1 MVGNLERLQ
10 PYKVVSV
17 GETTSDPCVLSC
29 EKHGDFSTLYF
40 NAIKR
45 QTGCPSCATKG
56 FSDRKV
62 GKFYI
67 NSVEDFSGNLIA
79 LKYGITNQEIE
90 NRVDQLNKNCQDVI
104 VKNIAYWED
113 DGGNIRQL
121 EKLIKVTLGG
131 RYLSQDILPQG
142 YTETLP
148 PWYLERLL
156 DFVKKLNNK
165 NKD

>member
-1 MVGNLERLQ
+1 MIENLKKLQ
-10 PYKVVSV
+10 PYRVVSV

-29 EKHGDFSTLYF
+29 DKHGEFSTIYF

-56 FSDRKV
+56 FSDSKI

-67 NSVEDFSGNLIA
+67 NSVEDFSGNFIA
-79 LKYGITNQEIE
+79 LKYGITNQEIKD
-90 NRVDQLNKNCQDVI
+90 RLDQLNKNCQDVI
-104 VKNIAYWED
+104 VKNIAYWVD
-113 DGGNIRQL
+113 DGSNIRQL
-121 EKLIKVTLGG
+121 EKLIKIAIGG
-131 RYLSQDILPQG
+131 KYLSPEILPQG
-142 YTETLP
+142 HTETLP

-156 DFVKKLNNK
+156 DFVKTLKI